1 MGVLKVSHE
10 YECSL
15 VYETFLKELRYP
27 FLTDVNMDKRS
38 AHRSVEE
45 MYAKVKE
52 EGVTN
57 VHDRFDAMEKIRC
70 NFCAKGVRCNIC
82 SQGPCRIIPGKV
94 DRGVCGI
101 DVDGMVMRNLLRI
114 NTMGTTAYTYHANTA
129 AKTLKATAQGKTMFE
144 ITDEDKLKNVAEKL
158 GLNIDLEIDELA
170 ESLADFL
177 IEEIN
182 RDSDEPSKVLMAFAP
197 ESRKAKW
204 KELGILPGGPLHE
217 TMDVNTSVMTN
228 VDSDYVSM
236 GLKTLRMGLATAYG
250 SLTLLEEIQDI
261 LFGTA
266 EPHEAEVD
274 MGVIDPEYV
283 NILPNGHE
291 PFMGAALIM
300 LARQDKVQEMAR
312 ERGAKGIRII
322 GSIETGQELM
332 QRFKCDDVFIGLTG
346 NWLNEEY
353 VLATG
358 AVDAFVADMNCTVPT
373 AGMYAEKYN
382 STIIPVTKLV
392 NIPGVEHDINYDPE
406 KVEEQ
411 AMQII
416 EKALDNFESRKGKP
430 TNVPDYKR
438 KIMTGFSPEAVLNA
452 LGGSLDPLL
461 DTIKE
466 GSIKGIVALVSCT
479 TLKNGAQDETTIKVA
494 EELIKRDILVL
505 SAGCGNAA
513 LQVGGLTS
521 LEAKDK
527 AGDGL
532 RAVCGSLRIPP
543 VLSFGTCT
551 DTGRLINLVTTVA
564 DALGVDPTELPVAVT
579 APEYMEQKATIAA
592 VAAVA
597 YGLYTHV
604 SPTPPVTGSEN
615 VVKLL
620 TQDLEGL
627 TGGKIAVGDD
637 PVDIADGIEKHIKGK
652 RKELGI

>member
-1 MGVLKVSHE
+1 
-10 YECSL
+10 
-15 VYETFLKELRYP
+15 
-27 FLTDVNMDKRS
+27 MDKKS
-38 AHRSVEE
+38 AHSSVEE
-45 MYAKVKE
+45 MYGKVKE
-52 EGVTN
+52 DGMTN
-57 VHDRFDAMEKIRC
+57 VHDRFEAMEKIRC
-70 NFCAKGVRCNIC
+70 QFCTKGVRCSIC
-82 SQGPCRIIPGKV
+82 SQGPCRIIPGKI

-101 DVDGMVMRNLLRI
+101 DVDGMVMRNLLMM

-129 AKTLKATAQGKTMFE
+129 AKTLKATAQGKTIFK
-144 ITDEDKLKNVAEKL
+144 ITDEEKLRRVAQKL
-158 GLNIDLEIDELA
+158 GLDTGMDTNDLA

-182 RDSDEPSKVLMAFAP
+182 RDSEEPSRVLMALAP
-197 ESRKAKW
+197 DSRKQKW

-217 TMDVNTSVMTN
+217 MMNVNTSVMTN
-228 VDSDYVSM
+228 VDSDYVSL

-274 MGVIDPEYV
+274 MGVLDPEYV

-300 LARQDKVQEMAR
+300 LARDDKVQEMAK
-312 ERGAKGIRII
+312 EKGAKGIHVI

-332 QRFKCDDVFIGLTG
+332 QRFQCDHVFLGMTG

-373 AGMYAEKYN
+373 AGVYAEKYN
-382 STIIPVTKLV
+382 STIIPVTNLV
-392 NIPGVEHDINYDPE
+392 NIPGVEHEIYYDPE

-411 AMQII
+411 AMYII
-416 EKALDNFESRKGKP
+416 EKAIANFQGRKGKP

-438 KIMTGFSPEAVLNA
+438 KIMTGFSPEAVLTA
-452 LGGSLDPLL
+452 LGGSLNPLL
-461 DTIKE
+461 DTIKD

-479 TLKNGAQDETTIKVA
+479 TLKNGAQDETTIRVA

-521 LEAKDK
+521 LEAQER

-532 RAVCGSLRIPP
+532 KAVCGSLGIPP

-551 DTGRLINLVTTVA
+551 DTGRLLNLVSTVA
-564 DALGVDPTELPVAVT
+564 DALGVDPTQLPVAVT

-620 TQDLEGL
+620 TEDLEGL

-637 PVDIADGIEKHIKGK
+637 PVDIVNGIEEHINKK
-652 RKELGI
+652 RKALGL